1 MRIIIKLQQNMLRII
16 KIFDRVN
23 LEVNSYDIKENN
35 L

>member
-1 MRIIIKLQQNMLRII
+1 MRIIIKLQQNMLRKI